1 MIFFSCL
8 RKSHLYRGNYQQD
21 YLDGKLEFPNEPKGF
36 SDAIMNFEAAC
47 HRTRQILTECA
58 EMAFDLP
65 LDFLANQCS
74 VKVIFSKKGT
84 KITPQSHI
92 QKFDIL
98 ELSLWNRLVRV
109 FLLTDGWG
117 KLFSNFSS
125 RFLNPNNFFQY
136 QF

>member
-1 MIFFSCL
+1 
-8 RKSHLYRGNYQQD
+8 
-21 YLDGKLEFPNEPKGF
+21 
-36 SDAIMNFEAAC
+36 MNFEAAC

-98 ELSLWNRLVRV
+98 ELSLWNRLVQV
-109 FLLTDGWG
+109 FPLTDGWG
-117 KLFSNFSS
+117 KLFFRVRKNSEFL
-125 RFLNPNNFFQY
+125 RFY
-136 QF
+136 

>member
-84 KITPQSHI
+84 TITPQTRYLKLTS
-92 QKFDIL
+92 KNL
-98 ELSLWNRLVRV
+98 TSLNCHYGI
-109 FLLTDGWG
+109 D
-117 KLFSNFSS
+117 
-125 RFLNPNNFFQY
+125 
-136 QF
+136 